1 MRNGLVDKASTKKAG
16 GGGSAG
22 DSEAETPLLGE
33 FDSLLLVRISSFFDG
48 DNAVFSV
55 STVTSGKGGR
65 FEKQKQGE
73 LRRAN
78 NLVDE
83 VRKYKQQNL
92 MTGNGIPA
100 PEVMAVDDPK
110 MGADYGSKQGA
121 RAIGPS
127 SVVILSGLNER
138 SGLGSKAQLREPD
151 GVGDM
156 GINIIL
162 SDEGIGPSGVGPWHL
177 EDKKES
183 NMKSWILCLALVSLV
198 VTNQVQV
205 GAARSI
211 DPAVLDPCKLSGG
224 SAPGCGGGQNKQA
237 NKYSRGC
244 SSIHRCCQS

>member
-1 MRNGLVDKASTKKAG
+1 MGAREIEKLYASLSLKKREGLVRK
-16 GGGSAG
+16 
-22 DSEAETPLLGE
+22 LQ
-33 FDSLLLVRISSFFDG
+33 
-48 DNAVFSV
+48 
-55 STVTSGKGGR
+55 GGR

-73 LRRAN
+73 LRQAN

-162 SDEGIGPSGVGPWHL
+162 SDEGIGPSGVGKVNKTQ
-177 EDKKES
+177 KKKV
-183 NMKSWILCLALVSLV
+183 NMVSGRGPLDSALWW
-198 VTNQVQV
+198 
-205 GAARSI
+205 R
-211 DPAVLDPCKLSGG
+211 VLLLLG
-224 SAPGCGGGQNKQA
+224 
-237 NKYSRGC
+237 
-244 SSIHRCCQS
+244 